1 MLFTMLRKNAARK
14 TAVLE
19 RGLYQ
24 ELKNYIDKHYI
35 KQHISAEKLRA
46 KERSL
51 DAAAPQR
58 VSEQSLCSMPNL
70 ETALESLDES
80 FSQCLLRL
88 IDERDLTDVETYKR
102 AHIDRKLFSKIR
114 KDEGYRP
121 KKVTAIAFA
130 LALELSLEETN
141 ALLGKAGYTLTHSS
155 KFDIIIEYFILHKN
169 YSVMEINEALFAF
182 DQILIGG

>member
-1 MLFTMLRKNAARK
+1 M
-14 TAVLE
+14 
-19 RGLYQ
+19 
-24 ELKNYIDKHYI
+24 
-35 KQHISAEKLRA
+35 
-46 KERSL
+46 
-51 DAAAPQR
+51 
-58 VSEQSLCSMPNL
+58 
-70 ETALESLDES
+70 
-80 FSQCLLRL
+80 

-130 LALELSLEETN
+130 LALELSLKETN